1 MHAFARHATDKF
13 NEFASSIL
21 PFVFVAKHDSHEQ
34 VKEPF
39 QEAWNEVVVGS
50 RTVQLYLKEIV
61 DLCVVHLD
69 SPQWTLKHTA
79 ARSVADVVNA
89 VATSEA
95 EMSASTGDAIWPA
108 LEKAL
113 GGKTWEGKEVR
124 SRPISAESE
133 T

>member
-21 PFVFVAKHDSHEQ
+21 PFVFVAKHDSHDQ

-124 SRPISAESE
+124 SRPISAGGE